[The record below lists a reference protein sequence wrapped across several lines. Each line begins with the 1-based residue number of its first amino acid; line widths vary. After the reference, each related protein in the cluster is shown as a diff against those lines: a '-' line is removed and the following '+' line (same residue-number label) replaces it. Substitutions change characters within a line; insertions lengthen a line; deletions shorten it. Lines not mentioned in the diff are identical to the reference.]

1 MTSEPTVDGLR
12 ARHRVSLTRRS
23 SRRAFTRGVLGGIA
37 ILLVS
42 APVGFSADDSA
53 EEAELTAEPT
63 QIIEKAAGQIMAV
76 LARKDEPAEV
86 RVREIEEIAYAIFD
100 FTTMSKLVLARNW
113 RKMDKPKR
121 AEFVREFKTHLSRTY
136 GTRLDRY
143 DQEEVEV
150 YGAQVEVRNDVTV
163 KSRIVGGQFDGA
175 EIAYRLRNRKDAWK
189 IIDVV
194 IEGVSLVS
202 NYRSQFATVLNG
214 GTIDDLITKLK
225 DKNFVVDQPAPE
237 KGQG

>member
-1 MTSEPTVDGLR
+1 MTSDPNVRGVSKSQIR
-12 ARHRVSLTRRS
+12 RVSRRG
-23 SRRAFTRGVLGGIA
+23 FTRCMLGGLA
-37 ILLVS
+37 ILLALPPTGAV
-42 APVGFSADDSA
+42 AADDTD
-53 EEAELTAEPT
+53 EAALTAEPT
-63 QIIEKAAGQIMAV
+63 QIIEEAASDIMAV

-113 RKMDKPKR
+113 RKLDKPKR
-121 AEFVREFKTHLSRTY
+121 AEFVREFRTHLSRTY

-214 GTIDDLITKLK
+214 GDIDDLIAKLK
-225 DKNFVVDQPAPE
+225 DKNFVVDEPE
-237 KGQG
+237 PVKAEG

>member
-1 MTSEPTVDGLR
+1 MTSEPKFDGLR
-12 ARHRVSLTRRS
+12 ARHRVSPTRRS

-42 APVGFSADDSA
+42 VPVGFSADDA
-53 EEAELTAEPT
+53 VEDAELTAEPT
-63 QIIEKAAGQIMAV
+63 QIIEKAAGEIMAV

-225 DKNFVVDQPAPE
+225 DKNFVVDEPEPE